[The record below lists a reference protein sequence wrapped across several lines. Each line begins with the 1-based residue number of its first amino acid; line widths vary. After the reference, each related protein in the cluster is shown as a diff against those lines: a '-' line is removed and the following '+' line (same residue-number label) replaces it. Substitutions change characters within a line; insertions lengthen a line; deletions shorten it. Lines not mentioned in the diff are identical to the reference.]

1 MVKAVANITATLFIA
16 IIAMM
21 ILEGIVLGV
30 LWRYR
35 RQGIRPA
42 QLAANLMAGISLLM
56 ATVVV
61 VVGAAGPWLLA
72 FLALALI
79 MHVADLC
86 MRWSH

>member
-30 LWRYR
+30 LWRYL

-42 QLAANLMAGISLLM
+42 QLAANLMAGIKQSGSSDSK
-56 ATVVV
+56 T
-61 VVGAAGPWLLA
+61 
-72 FLALALI
+72 
-79 MHVADLC
+79 
-86 MRWSH
+86 